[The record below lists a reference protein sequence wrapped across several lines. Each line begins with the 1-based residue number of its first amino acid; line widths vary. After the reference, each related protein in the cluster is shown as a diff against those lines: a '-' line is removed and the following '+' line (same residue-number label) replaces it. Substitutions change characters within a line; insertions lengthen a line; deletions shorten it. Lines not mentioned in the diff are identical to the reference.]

1 MPINIIELTR
11 PKDAR
16 LKMADGGLTYLL
28 LDKTADA
35 RYTVGPGEAHR
46 VRIQQS

>member
-16 LKMADGGLTYLL
+16 LKMANGGLTYLL
-28 LDKTADA
+28 LDETADA
-35 RYTVGPGEAHR
+35 RFTVGPGEVPR
-46 VRIQQS
+46 VRIHKS